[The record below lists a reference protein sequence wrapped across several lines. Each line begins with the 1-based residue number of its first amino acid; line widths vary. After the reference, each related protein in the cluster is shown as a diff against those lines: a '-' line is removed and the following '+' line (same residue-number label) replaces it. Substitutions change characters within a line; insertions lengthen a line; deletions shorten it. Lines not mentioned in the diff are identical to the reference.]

1 MVWKNQAISAHA
13 GDSPSG
19 KAPPFG
25 GGIRG
30 FESLIPCQICF
41 MQRAT
46 ASTSFLAH
54 TPMSIGFVRLVSC
67 FLVAL
72 ALNKFGL

>member
-1 MVWKNQAISAHA
+1 
-13 GDSPSG
+13 
-19 KAPPFG
+19 
-25 GGIRG
+25 
-30 FESLIPCQICF
+30 